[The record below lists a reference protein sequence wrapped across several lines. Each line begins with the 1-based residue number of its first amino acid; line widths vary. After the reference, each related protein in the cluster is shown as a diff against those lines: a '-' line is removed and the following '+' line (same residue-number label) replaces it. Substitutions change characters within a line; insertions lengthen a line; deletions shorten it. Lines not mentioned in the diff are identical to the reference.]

1 MLGSPRIF
9 VALGVLIQNRGKDGN
24 NIFWQKKVY
33 MAVSPFNA
41 KASLCLFICQIFKK
55 LAGQCW
61 SPSTNQEQV
70 KSPVNRRLK
79 LLSTSL
85 YLWMNMSDED
95 IHAKIINPR
104 SFLRKERSKK
114 ISLDPWFSFYLLK
127 SYVLKFFTVGHGK
140 RTIHWKLLIK
150 KLAKCCLLV
159 NW

>member
-33 MAVSPFNA
+33 MAVSPCNA

-61 SPSTNQEQV
+61 SSSTNQELV

-85 YLWMNMSDED
+85 CLWLNMSDED
-95 IHAKIINPR
+95 INAKIINPR
-104 SFLRKERSKK
+104 PFLRKERSKK
-114 ISLDPWFSFYLLK
+114 NKFGPLIFLSF
-127 SYVLKFFTVGHGK
+127 TQ
-140 RTIHWKLLIK
+140 KLCFKILHS
-150 KLAKCCLLV
+150 
-159 NW
+159 WSW